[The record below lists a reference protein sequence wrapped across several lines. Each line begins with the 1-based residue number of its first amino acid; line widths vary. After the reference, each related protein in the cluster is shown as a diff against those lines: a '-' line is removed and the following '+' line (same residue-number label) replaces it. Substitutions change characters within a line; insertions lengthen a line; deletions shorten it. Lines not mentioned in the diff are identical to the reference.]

1 MLSLKLAE
9 VDWLHQRTGEIPVLL
24 LDEVLSELDTERR
37 EDLLTRVNAA
47 QQAILTAADLG
58 MFHQDFCKKA
68 TTWKIVGG
76 TVSDLGI

>member
-1 MLSLKLAE
+1 M
-9 VDWLHQRTGEIPVLL
+9 RNM
-24 LDEVLSELDTERR
+24 DEVLSELDTERR

-76 TVSDLGI
+76 TVSDLEV

>member
-1 MLSLKLAE
+1 
-9 VDWLHQRTGEIPVLL
+9 L

-68 TTWKIVGG
+68 TMWKIVGG